1 MTSLPHPYSRLSSPC
16 FSRGL
21 PRGLSLNRSR
31 RSARV
36 LGLLL
41 ALACAAAPLSE
52 SIAAT
57 ATPKAKSAKTAAK
70 TAKTTKAAKAAKA
83 AKAVKGAKLV
93 KTAAAPKPVARPVDY
108 AGEQVNFREWQAVA
122 DFEQEMA
129 GKHGFE
135 PEALKAL
142 MSQVNYIDS
151 AVQLV
156 KPAPPGKPKNWQA
169 YRDRFI
175 EPVRVDAGVSFWNEN
190 AAALARAEATY
201 GVPAEII
208 VGIIGVETVYG
219 RNTGRFR
226 VMDVLTTLAFA
237 YPDTPNREARMN
249 FFRGELEN
257 TLLLARKSNIDALS
271 LVGSFA
277 GAVGLPQ
284 FMPGSILA
292 YGVDFDADGQIDLR
306 NSAVDAIGSVAN
318 FLVQHGWKA
327 GQSGPVAY
335 QAQVSPDRAWE
346 SFIGQGLEAKF
357 SPEQLAAAGVV
368 SNLTLPA
375 DRLFGLIDLQNG
387 AEATEYWLATDNF
400 FAITQYNRSY
410 FYAMSVVE
418 LGRAVRLARGV

>member
-1 MTSLPHPYSRLSSPC
+1 MTSLPHPL
-16 FSRGL
+16 
-21 PRGLSLNRSR
+21 SR
-31 RSARV
+31 RLLRHAARAV
-36 LGLLL
+36 SLLL
-41 ALACAAAPLSE
+41 ALAGVGAPLADSG
-52 SIAAT
+52 AAT
-57 ATPKAKSAKTAAK
+57 PAAKSASA
-70 TAKTTKAAKAAKA
+70 TTTPATTRAAKAAKA
-83 AKAVKGAKLV
+83 AKIVKAAKLV
-93 KTAAAPKPVARPVDY
+93 KPPLHAVDY
-108 AGEQVNFREWQAVA
+108 VGEQVNFRQWQAVA
-122 DFEQEMA
+122 DFEDEMV

-135 PEALKAL
+135 PAPLKAL
-142 MSQVNYIDS
+142 MAQVNYIDS
-151 AVQLV
+151 AVQLI

-175 EPVRVDAGVSFWNEN
+175 EPVRIDAGVRFWNDN

-237 YPDTPNREARMN
+237 YPDTPNRDARMR

-257 TLLLARKSNIDALS
+257 TLLLARKSNMDPLL

-292 YGVDFDADGQIDLR
+292 YGVDFDADGQVDLR

-318 FLVQHGWKA
+318 FLVRHGWNADQA
-327 GQSGPVAY
+327 GPIAY
-335 QAQVSPDRAWE
+335 PAAVSPSRAWE
-346 SFIGQGLEAKF
+346 TFIGQGLQAKF
-357 SPEQLAAAGVV
+357 SAEQLAAAGAV
-368 SNLTLPA
+368 SNLVLPSGK
-375 DRLFGLIDLQNG
+375 LFGLIDLQNG

-400 FAITQYNRSY
+400 FAITHYNRSY
-410 FYAMSVVE
+410 FYAMSVVD
-418 LGRAVRLARGV
+418 LGRAIRVARGI

>member
-1 MTSLPHPYSRLSSPC
+1 MPRRFPLLVLAALAVGAAANAAPAKEKPRPHP
-16 FSRGL
+16 
-21 PRGLSLNRSR
+21 
-31 RSARV
+31 
-36 LGLLL
+36 
-41 ALACAAAPLSE
+41 
-52 SIAAT
+52 
-57 ATPKAKSAKTAAK
+57 
-70 TAKTTKAAKAAKA
+70 KAAKVAKP
-83 AKAVKGAKLV
+83 AKAVKAV
-93 KTAAAPKPVARPVDY
+93 KAVKPKPKAVARKVDY
-108 AGEQVNFREWQAVA
+108 EGEQVNFGEWKAVA
-122 DFEQEMA
+122 DFEEEMVN
-129 GKHGFE
+129 KHGFE
-135 PEALKAL
+135 REALKAL
-142 MSQVNYIDS
+142 IAQVNYIDS

-175 EPVRVDAGVSFWNEN
+175 EPIRIGAGVEFWANN
-190 AAALARAEATY
+190 ADALARAEAQY

-237 YPDTPNREARMN
+237 YPETPNREARMR

-257 TLLLARKSNIDALS
+257 TLLLARKSNMDPLT

-292 YGVDFDADGQIDLR
+292 WGVDFDGDGQIDLR
-306 NSAVDAIGSVAN
+306 NSPVDAIGSVAN

-327 GQSGPVAY
+327 GQAGAIAYPAEVAP
-335 QAQVSPDRAWE
+335 ARAWE
-346 SFIGQGLEAKF
+346 SFIGQGLQAKF
-357 SPEQLAAAGVV
+357 SAEELAAAGAV
-368 SNLTLPA
+368 SSAALPA
-375 DRLFGLIDLQNG
+375 GMLFGLIDLQNG

-418 LGRAVRLARGV
+418 LGRAVRAARGT